1 MSVLVLLAERAGE
14 VVTKDEIMRAVCDDV
29 IVSDDALVRCI
40 SELRR
45 LLGDNPKE
53 HRVIQTIP
61 KKGYRLV
68 AAVVPL
74 QNAARANGDGATL
87 TLEAVLRASSDYIY
101 VFDNDGH
108 YLQASKSG
116 ARALGLASESLI
128 GRSWQEIGM
137 PAEIMEPLQRQV
149 ASIFE
154 GGPSVR
160 ADVHYPTMFGNCF
173 YEYFLDPVYGVGN
186 QIVAVTAVVHD
197 VTERCR
203 TSQQV
208 ARLQSEQDM

>member
-1 MSVLVLLAERAGE
+1 MKKTPDFWVGDRIVRPSVGEIQLGLERVHLEPRSMEVLVALARRAPDVAPKQELIEEVWGE
-14 VVTKDEIMRAVCDDV
+14 AFISDEVLTHAIWD
-29 IVSDDALVRCI
+29 
-40 SELRR
+40 LRR
-45 LLGDNPKE
+45 AFGDHASDPE
-53 HRVIQTIP
+53 FIQTIP

-154 GGPSVR
+154 GG
-160 ADVHYPTMFGNCF
+160 
-173 YEYFLDPVYGVGN
+173 
-186 QIVAVTAVVHD
+186 VALHAP
-197 VTERCR
+197 
-203 TSQQV
+203 
-208 ARLQSEQDM
+208 